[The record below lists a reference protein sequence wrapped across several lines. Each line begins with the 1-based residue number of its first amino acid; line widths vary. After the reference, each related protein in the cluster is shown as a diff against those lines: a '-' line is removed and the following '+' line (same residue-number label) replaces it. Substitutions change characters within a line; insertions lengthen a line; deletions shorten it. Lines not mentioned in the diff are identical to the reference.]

1 LFAVFDAALRLLHPF
16 MPFITEELWWQL
28 PQTEGDK
35 SIAMK
40 SYPGESAKKGTP
52 PRVNEFAL
60 AQEVIT
66 EVRNIRAEMKLDPR
80 KKVAAE
86 FYTSQEHLRSAIQ
99 KNIDGIQRLA
109 ILSDFKV
116 SENALT
122 QSAGAM
128 RSTARFDIRIAYSD
142 TVDIAAESERLRK
155 EIERLQKDIASKERQ
170 LGDETFRSRAPE
182 KIIKG
187 MLATLEERRIEL
199 GKSSERLRQLESGA

>member
-1 LFAVFDAALRLLHPF
+1 
-16 MPFITEELWWQL
+16 
-28 PQTEGDK
+28 
-35 SIAMK
+35 
-40 SYPGESAKKGTP
+40 
-52 PRVNEFAL
+52 
-60 AQEVIT
+60 
-66 EVRNIRAEMKLDPR
+66 
-80 KKVAAE
+80 
-86 FYTSQEHLRSAIQ
+86 
-99 KNIDGIQRLA
+99 
-109 ILSDFKV
+109 
-116 SENALT
+116 
-122 QSAGAM
+122 M